1 MSSTE
6 FLKYLITE
14 ELYLLP
20 DSQKLSTKIHDDYNN
35 QQESAPESNEPKT
48 IEVETV
54 KVPLIVKTRIT
65 DTSESELLVKI
76 VSSVGFQMDQIALVE
91 PGAEHHFKSNKTI
104 VFGGENTDLYAVKSQ
119 ENGEE
124 ILNCCSLSVLSKSL
138 EDKKSL
144 WATLK
149 SWFEV

>member
-6 FLKYLITE
+6 FLKHLITE
-14 ELYLLP
+14 ELYILP
-20 DSQKLSTKIHDDYNN
+20 DLQKLSTKIHDDYNN
-35 QQESAPESNEPKT
+35 QKESAPESNEPKT

-54 KVPLIVKTRIT
+54 KVPFLVKARIT
-65 DTSESELLVKI
+65 GTSERELLVKI

-91 PGAEHHFKSNKTI
+91 PDAEHHFKSNKTI
-104 VFGGENTDLYAVKSQ
+104 IFGDENTDLYVVKSQ
-119 ENGEE
+119 ENGGEM
-124 ILNCCSLSVLSKSL
+124 LNCCSLSVLSKSL